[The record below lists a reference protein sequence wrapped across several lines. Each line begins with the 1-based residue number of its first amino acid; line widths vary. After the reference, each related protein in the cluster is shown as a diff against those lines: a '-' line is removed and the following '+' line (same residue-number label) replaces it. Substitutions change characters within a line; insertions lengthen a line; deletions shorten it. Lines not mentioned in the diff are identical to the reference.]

1 MNSNDLKNI
10 SRVSW
15 MTLNHQ
21 TNNKQLTVFLDIFE
35 LHGIFATFFPSRH
48 DLVIPGDLVIP
59 STPRLS
65 LRDTSKS
72 RWPQPFR
79 GEMPKMEMVFGSTW
93 GCYTPKKNSISL
105 FTRCFW
111 LVTWTYLIL
120 IGKNKDQAWEELGR
134 SIFWDLT
141 SPLENYLAEEAE

>member
-21 TNNKQLTVFLDIFE
+21 TNNKQLTVSLHIFE
-35 LHGIFATFFPSRH
+35 LHGIFGTFFPA
-48 DLVIPGDLVIP
+48 DMTWWYLVTWCR

-93 GCYTPKKNSISL
+93 GCYTPKKNSVSL
-105 FTRCFW
+105 FTVCFW
-111 LVTWTYLIL
+111 LVIWTYLIL

-134 SIFWDLT
+134 SISWDLT
-141 SPLENYLAEEAE
+141 SPLENHLAEEAE